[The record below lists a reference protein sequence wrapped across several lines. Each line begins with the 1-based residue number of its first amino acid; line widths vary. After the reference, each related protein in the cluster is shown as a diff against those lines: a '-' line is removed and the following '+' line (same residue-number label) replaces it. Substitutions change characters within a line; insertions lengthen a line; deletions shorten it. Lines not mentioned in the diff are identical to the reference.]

1 MGNGIENA
9 IIIAVILIIVV
20 LGLLRSKKHFSGG
33 GCCETGSK
41 TIRTHKKLTEPVIG
55 TRVLTVKGMTCENC
69 RARVENAINHYNG
82 VVCKVDLKK
91 KTATVSF
98 SQPIEDSL
106 LKQTVEK
113 LGYSVTDI
121 R

>member
-1 MGNGIENA
+1 M
-9 IIIAVILIIVV
+9 
-20 LGLLRSKKHFSGG
+20 
-33 GCCETGSK
+33 
-41 TIRTHKKLTEPVIG
+41 
-55 TRVLTVKGMTCENC
+55 

-98 SQPIEDSL
+98 SQPIEDLL

-113 LGYSVTDI
+113 LGYTITDI

>member
-9 IIIAVILIIVV
+9 IIIAVMLIIV
-20 LGLLRSKKHFSGG
+20 
-33 GCCETGSK
+33 E
-41 TIRTHKKLTEPVIG
+41 
-55 TRVLTVKGMTCENC
+55 GMTCENC

-98 SQPIEDSL
+98 SQPIEDLL

-113 LGYSVTDI
+113 LGYTITDI

>member
-1 MGNGIENA
+1 MA
-9 IIIAVILIIVV
+9 FCVPKSTSRAVAAA
-20 LGLLRSKKHFSGG
+20 RPEARPSA
-33 GCCETGSK
+33 
-41 TIRTHKKLTEPVIG
+41 RTKKLTEPVIG
-55 TRVLTVKGMTCENC
+55 TRILTVEGMTCENC

-98 SQPIEDSL
+98 SQPIEDLL

-113 LGYSVTDI
+113 LGYTITDI

>member
-1 MGNGIENA
+1 M
-9 IIIAVILIIVV
+9 
-20 LGLLRSKKHFSGG
+20 LGLLRAKQHFSG

-41 TIRTHKKLTEPVIG
+41 TIRTHKKLIEPVIG
-55 TRVLTVKGMTCENC
+55 IRILTVEGMTCENC

-98 SQPIEDSL
+98 SQPIEDL
-106 LKQTVEK
+106 PLKQTVEK
-113 LGYSVTDI
+113 LGYTITDI

>member
-1 MGNGIENA
+1 M
-9 IIIAVILIIVV
+9 
-20 LGLLRSKKHFSGG
+20 
-33 GCCETGSK
+33 
-41 TIRTHKKLTEPVIG
+41 
-55 TRVLTVKGMTCENC
+55 
-69 RARVENAINHYNG
+69 INHYNG

-98 SQPIEDSL
+98 SQPIEDLL

-113 LGYSVTDI
+113 LGYTITDI

>member
-20 LGLLRSKKHFSGG
+20 LGLLRAKKHFSGG

-55 TRVLTVKGMTCENC
+55 TRILTVEGMTCENC

-98 SQPIEDSL
+98 SQPIEDLL
-106 LKQTVEK
+106 LKQTV
-113 LGYSVTDI
+113 
-121 R
+121 